1 MSSKSVMERHAA
13 SVGRK
18 GLVIAI
24 AASLVLIAFAAYKVP
39 VFKNELQ
46 GTVVGV
52 SLVLNRKEAGPKLIA
67 AVQLDTGAQI
77 LVSMPDDFLMSEST
91 SVTVNEERSLL
102 GRRSYSIKRGR

>member
-1 MSSKSVMERHAA
+1 MNNKSLMERRAA

-18 GLVIAI
+18 GLLIAI
-24 AASLVLIAFAAYKVP
+24 AASLVLIAFAAYKMP
-39 VFKNELQ
+39 LFNTELQ

-52 SLVLNRKEAGPKLIA
+52 SQVHDRAETGPKLIA
-67 AVQLDTGAQI
+67 AVQLDTGARI
-77 LVSMPDDFLMSEST
+77 LVSMPEDFLMTEST